1 MNKTE
6 FLEQLERLLYDIP
19 EQEREEALDF
29 YRSYFEDAGED
40 QESNVIQELGNPGK
54 VAAIIKADLEENR
67 EEHGE
72 YTESGYQDERFREEH
87 VPEKTESSSYRSAE
101 EKKASSGET
110 GNQGPY
116 SRYRGYTGAEHR
128 HQRRGL
134 SWPLLIV
141 FGIIALCALPF
152 VFGVGG
158 SVLISVL
165 MLLVGLV
172 IGILGLFVGLLFGGI
187 GCLIGGFA
195 GVVHTVLHLLSHPAT
210 ALAVTGGSLIL
221 IAIGLVSCLAFAW
234 LAFKLVP
241 AVFRWSVDF
250 IQRLMHR
257 GNHGGG
263 SV

>member
-19 EQEREEALDF
+19 KQEREEALDF

-40 QESNVIQELGNPGK
+40 QESQVIQELGNPGK

-87 VPEKTESSSYRSAE
+87 VPEKAENGSYRDTEGKQDA
-101 EKKASSGET
+101 GEN
-110 GNQGPY
+110 GDHGPY

-128 HQRRGL
+128 HQKRGL

-141 FGIIALCALPF
+141 FGILALCALPF
-152 VFGVGG
+152 VFGLGG
-158 SVLISVL
+158 S
-165 MLLVGLV
+165 GLV
-172 IGILGLFVGLLFGGI
+172 FLIGLVVGILGLIVGLIFGGI
-187 GCLIGGFA
+187 GCVIGGFA
-195 GVVHTVLHLLSHPAT
+195 GVVHTFMHLLSHPAT
-210 ALAVTGGSLIL
+210 ALATAGGSLVL
-221 IAIGLVSCLAFAW
+221 IAIGLLSCLAFVW
-234 LAFKLVP
+234 LVFKLFP
-241 AVFRWSVDF
+241 ALFRWIVDL
-250 IQRLMHR
+250 IQRFMHR
-257 GNHGGG
+257 GSHGGG

>member
-29 YRSYFEDAGED
+29 YRSYFEDAGEENEA
-40 QESNVIQELGNPGK
+40 QVIQELGNPGK

-87 VPEKTESSSYRSAE
+87 VPEKTEGSSYRSTE
-101 EKKASSGET
+101 ENKTSSDER

-141 FGIIALCALPF
+141 FGIIALSSDDVLF
-152 VFGVGG
+152 S
-158 SVLISVL
+158 SVLL
-165 MLLVGLV
+165 
-172 IGILGLFVGLLFGGI
+172 
-187 GCLIGGFA
+187 
-195 GVVHTVLHLLSHPAT
+195 
-210 ALAVTGGSLIL
+210 
-221 IAIGLVSCLAFAW
+221 
-234 LAFKLVP
+234 
-241 AVFRWSVDF
+241 
-250 IQRLMHR
+250 
-257 GNHGGG
+257 
-263 SV
+263 